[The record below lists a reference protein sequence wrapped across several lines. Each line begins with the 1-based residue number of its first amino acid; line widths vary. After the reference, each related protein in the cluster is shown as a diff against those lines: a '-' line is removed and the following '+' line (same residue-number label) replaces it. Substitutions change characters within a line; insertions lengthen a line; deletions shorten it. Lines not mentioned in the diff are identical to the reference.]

1 MTQTDVSHETAA
13 PRGAETRTRILDAA
27 IRLFAVHG
35 VANTSL
41 RQITAEAQVN
51 LAAINYHFQ
60 SKEQLVTAVMRRL
73 IDPINER
80 RLQILTALEDTAR
93 DKPVKLEAILRAF
106 LQPIFEA
113 RDNDP
118 LARLIPRLYG
128 RLHAEPGDLVSR
140 TFLPVIAPVIAR
152 FLPALRRA
160 VPGLNETEIGWCMFF
175 TMGATI
181 NSLISAQTLA
191 ALIRDDTVFESWPD
205 ILERLIPFCAA
216 GIRAAA
222 RAKAA
227 KGAD

>member
-1 MTQTDVSHETAA
+1 MTQTDVSHETAP
-13 PRGAETRTRILDAA
+13 PRGADTRTRILDAA
-27 IRLFAVHG
+27 TRLFALHG

-60 SKEQLVTAVMRRL
+60 SKDQLVSAVMRRL

-128 RLHAEPGDLVSR
+128 RLHAEPGDLIAKS
-140 TFLPVIAPVIAR
+140 FLPVIAPVVAR
-152 FLPALRRA
+152 FLPVVRRA
-160 VPGLNETEIGWCMFF
+160 VPNLNETEIGWCMFF

-181 NSLISAQTLA
+181 NSLISPQTLA
-191 ALIRDDTVFESWPD
+191 ALIHDDSVYESWPD
-205 ILERLIPFCAA
+205 ILDRLIPFCAA

-222 RAKAA
+222 RAKSAP
-227 KGAD
+227 GAD